1 MLDLADKF
9 CLPRK
14 STVRSKLAAQ
24 DGNVESSMVLI
35 PLLLLF
41 LIGIQVI
48 IAINMRNS
56 DVAIVQGDASSRAI
70 SHELQSG
77 DQVIEIGGGVQKV
90 RLLITHRSNTL
101 PQIVPGLV
109 ALFGG
114 SPQTDVIGVA
124 VLEPVNP

>member
-1 MLDLADKF
+1 MPNVPGNFYRSPKFRLA
-9 CLPRK
+9 
-14 STVRSKLAAQ
+14 SKLSAQ

-41 LIGIQVI
+41 LIGIQII
-48 IAINMRNS
+48 IATNLRNS
-56 DVAIVQGDASSRAI
+56 DAALAQADASSRAI
-70 SHELQSG
+70 SHDFLSE
-77 DQVIEIGGGVQKV
+77 DEIIEIGGGLGKV

-114 SPQTDVIGVA
+114 NPQTDVIGVA
-124 VLEPVNP
+124 VLEPINP